1 MGTKT
6 KKIRNLHAVIAAKRD
21 LCLKQF
27 AAPGLWHC
35 RKKLKGLIYRIL
47 CIQNLQTNQDSQFF
61 VFAFRYFEQSFLL
74 EFKDRAPSNLSHFQ
88 RFFCAFPFQRFSVPT
103 SIVSNTLLRF
113 RRCLLLLLLTIQ
125 FESNLVLFKQI
136 YSVKYCTLIML
147 HRKPK
152 Q

>member
-1 MGTKT
+1 MVLLQWDCDGGARTMFEIVRRARPLHSQ
-6 KKIRNLHAVIAAKRD
+6 KK
-21 LCLKQF
+21 F
-27 AAPGLWHC
+27 
-35 RKKLKGLIYRIL
+35 KGLIYRIL

-113 RRCLLLLLLTIQ
+113 RRCLLLLLLTI
-125 FESNLVLFKQI
+125 
-136 YSVKYCTLIML
+136 
-147 HRKPK
+147 
-152 Q
+152 